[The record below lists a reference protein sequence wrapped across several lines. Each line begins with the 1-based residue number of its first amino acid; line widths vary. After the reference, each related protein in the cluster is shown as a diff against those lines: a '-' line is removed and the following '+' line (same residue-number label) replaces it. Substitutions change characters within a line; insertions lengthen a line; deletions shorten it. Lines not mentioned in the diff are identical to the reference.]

1 MDCTCVLQPKPKTYS
16 KNIMKFN
23 PWTVALLGA
32 GIVSAPAV
40 IQAEEKPNF
49 VQTALAST
57 TLSGYVD
64 TSIQWNWGTGNEFLP
79 PYAFGGSSKA
89 DGFNLNVVELRLD
102 KPVEAADVWGA
113 GYRVDLLAGPDA
125 NAFSTQSSGLGT
137 GADFGVKQ
145 AYIAL
150 HAPVGNGIDFKLGVW
165 DTIIGYEVFE
175 SPNNP
180 NFTRSYG
187 YTLEPTTHTGL
198 LGSYQICD
206 TLSVSAGIANTF
218 GPTINGRAFEP
229 NPPNSQAESWKTY
242 MASVTFTAP
251 TNAAFLAGS
260 TLSAC
265 IINGFNQGLFSL
277 PTTTAPAVPQVGA
290 NETHYYL
297 GGTINTPVTGL
308 KFGAA
313 FDDVEVHN
321 GRGDIWAL
329 GTYVAFQATEKLSL
343 YGRAEYVRQR
353 GDWALLGS
361 PLPDGLTVSM
371 PEKAMELTATV
382 QYDLW
387 KNVLSRLELRWDRS
401 LSGQK
406 VWGNVHENAAET
418 GVTGGLKNEFVLIA
432 NVVYK
437 F

>member
-1 MDCTCVLQPKPKTYS
+1 
-16 KNIMKFN
+16 MKFN
-23 PWTVALLGA
+23 PWTVALMGA
-32 GIVSAPAV
+32 GIVSIPA
-40 IQAEEKPNF
+40 ITQAEEKPNF

-64 TSIQWNWGTGNEFLP
+64 TSVQWNPGTGNAFLP
-79 PYAFGGSSKA
+79 PYAFGGPSKA

-113 GYRVDLLAGPDA
+113 GYHVDLVAGPDA
-125 NAFSTQSSGLGT
+125 NSLFTQST
-137 GADFGVKQ
+137 RIAADFAVKQ
-145 AYIAL
+145 AFVAL
-150 HAPVGNGIDFKLGVW
+150 HAPLCNGLDFKLGVW

-175 SPNNP
+175 SALDP

-187 YTLEPTTHTGL
+187 YSLEPTTHTGL
-198 LGSYQICD
+198 LATYQFSEM
-206 TLSVSAGIANTF
+206 LSANVGIANTF

-242 MASVTFTAP
+242 MASATLTAP
-251 TNAAFLAGS
+251 TNCGFIGGS

-265 IINGFNQGLFSL
+265 IINGFNQGLFS
-277 PTTTAPAVPQVGA
+277 PTTGQLGA
-290 NETHYYL
+290 NETHYYV
-297 GGTINTPVTGL
+297 GGTMNTPVTGL

-321 GRGDIWAL
+321 AHGEIWCLA
-329 GTYVAFQATEKLSL
+329 GYAAFQATEKLSI
-343 YGRAEYVRQR
+343 YGRAEYARQR
-353 GDWALLGS
+353 GDFALLA
-361 PLPDGLTVSM
+361 PM
-371 PEKAMELTATV
+371 PEKTMELTATV

-387 KNVLSRLELRWDRS
+387 KNVLSRLEVRWDHS
-401 LSGQK
+401 LSGDK
-406 VWGNVHENAAET
+406 VWGDIHANGEG
-418 GVTGGLKNEFVLIA
+418 GVSGGVKNEVVLIA

>member
-1 MDCTCVLQPKPKTYS
+1 MCHTPANALQARLWIVRACCNQNQKTYS

-64 TSIQWNWGTGNEFLP
+64 TSVQWNWGTGNEFLP
-79 PYAFGGSSKA
+79 PYAFGGSGKA

-125 NAFSTQSSGLGT
+125 NAFATQSSHI

-145 AYIAL
+145 AYVAL
-150 HAPVGNGIDFKLGVW
+150 HAPVGNGLDFKLGVW

-187 YTLEPTTHTGL
+187 YSLEPTTHTGL
-198 LGSYQICD
+198 LATYQFCEL
-206 TLSVSAGIANTF
+206 LSANLGIANSF
-218 GPTINGRAFEP
+218 GPTINGRAHDPFG
-229 NPPNSQAESWKTY
+229 SQAESWKTY
-242 MASVTFTAP
+242 MGSLTLTAP
-251 TNAAFLAGS
+251 TNSGFLAGS
-260 TLSAC
+260 TLTAC
-265 IINGFNQGLFSL
+265 IINGFNQGLFQ
-277 PTTTAPAVPQVGA
+277 PTGTQVGA
-290 NETHYYL
+290 NETHYYV
-297 GGTINTPVTGL
+297 GGTMNTPVSGL

-321 GRGDIWAL
+321 GHGEIWSVGGYA
-329 GTYVAFQATEKLSL
+329 AFQATEKLSV

-353 GDWALLGS
+353 GEWALLA
-361 PLPDGLTVSM
+361 PM
-371 PEKAMELTATV
+371 PEKTMELTATL

-401 LSGQK
+401 LSGEK
-406 VWGNVHENAAET
+406 VWGPITTTTGEAGT
-418 GVTGGLKNEFVLIA
+418 GVTGGLRNEFVLIA

>member
-1 MDCTCVLQPKPKTYS
+1 
-16 KNIMKFN
+16 MKFN

-32 GIVSAPAV
+32 GVISLPA
-40 IQAEEKPNF
+40 ITQAEEKPNF

-64 TSIQWNWGTGNEFLP
+64 TSVQWNFGTGNENLP
-79 PYAFGGSSKA
+79 PYAFGGSGKA

-125 NAFSTQSSGLGT
+125 NAFGSQSSGIGT

-145 AYIAL
+145 AYVAL
-150 HAPVGNGIDFKLGVW
+150 HAPVGNGLDFKLGVW

-175 SPNNP
+175 SANNP

-187 YTLEPTTHTGL
+187 YSFEPTTHTGL
-198 LGSYQICD
+198 LATYQFCD
-206 TLSVSAGIANTF
+206 TLSLSAGIANSF
-218 GPTINGRAFEP
+218 GPTINGRAFQP
-229 NPPNSQAESWKTY
+229 TPPNSQAESFKTY

-251 TNAAFLAGS
+251 TNAGFLGGS

-265 IINGFNQGLFSL
+265 VINGFNQGLFD
-277 PTTTAPAVPQVGA
+277 TTTTQFGA
-290 NETHYYL
+290 NETHYYV
-297 GGTINTPVTGL
+297 GGTMNTPVSGL
-308 KFGAA
+308 KLGAA
-313 FDDVEVHN
+313 FDDIEVHN
-321 GRGDIWAL
+321 AHGEIWSIA
-329 GTYVAFQATEKLSL
+329 GYAAFQATEKLSF
-343 YGRAEYVRQR
+343 YGRAEYARQR
-353 GDWALLGS
+353 GDFLLLA
-361 PLPDGLTVSM
+361 PLP
-371 PEKAMELTATV
+371 EKTMELTATV

-387 KNVLSRLELRWDRS
+387 KNVLSRLELRWDHS

-406 VWGNVHENAAET
+406 VWGPIRVNET
-418 GVTGGLKNEFVLIA
+418 GTTAGLKNEFELIA

>member
-1 MDCTCVLQPKPKTYS
+1 
-16 KNIMKFN
+16 MKFN

-32 GIVSAPAV
+32 GLVSIPA
-40 IQAEEKPNF
+40 ITHAEEKPNF

-64 TSIQWNWGTGNEFLP
+64 TSVQWNFGTGNESLP
-79 PYAFGGSSKA
+79 PYAFGGPTKA
-89 DGFNLNVVELRLD
+89 DGFNLNVVELRID

-125 NAFSTQSSGLGT
+125 NALFTQSSGIP
-137 GADFGVKQ
+137 ADFAVKQ
-145 AYIAL
+145 AYVAL
-150 HAPVGNGIDFKLGVW
+150 HAPVGNGLDFKLGVW

-175 SPNNP
+175 SGNNP

-187 YTLEPTTHTGL
+187 YSLEPTTHTGL
-198 LGSYQICD
+198 LATYQFCEL
-206 TLSVSAGIANTF
+206 LSASAGIANTF
-218 GPTINGRAFEP
+218 GPTINGRAH
-229 NPPNSQAESWKTY
+229 NAPNSQAESFKTY

-251 TNAAFLAGS
+251 TNTGFLAGS
-260 TLSAC
+260 TLTAC
-265 IINGFNQGLFSL
+265 VINGFNQALFDN
-277 PTTTAPAVPQVGA
+277 TTTLFGA
-290 NETHYYL
+290 NETHYYA
-297 GGTINTPVTGL
+297 GGTMNTPVSGL

-313 FDDVEVHN
+313 LDYIDVHN
-321 GRGDIWAL
+321 AHGEIWSVGGYA
-329 GTYVAFQATEKLSL
+329 AFQATEKLSF

-353 GDWALLGS
+353 GDFTLLA
-361 PLPDGLTVSM
+361 PL

-387 KNVLSRLELRWDRS
+387 KNVLSRLEFRWDHS
-401 LSGQK
+401 VSGDG
-406 VWGNVHENAAET
+406 VWGT
-418 GVTGGLKNEFVLIA
+418 DGLKNQCELIA

>member
-1 MDCTCVLQPKPKTYS
+1 
-16 KNIMKFN
+16 MKFN
-23 PWTVALLGA
+23 PWTVALMGA
-32 GIVSAPAV
+32 GIVSIPA
-40 IQAEEKPNF
+40 ITQAEEKPNF

-64 TSIQWNWGTGNEFLP
+64 SSMQWNPGTGNAFLP
-79 PYAFGGSSKA
+79 PYAFGGSGKS

-113 GYRVDLLAGPDA
+113 GYHVDLLAGPDA
-125 NAFSTQSSGLGT
+125 NALFTQSLGT
-137 GADFGVKQ
+137 TGNFAVKQ

-150 HAPVGNGIDFKLGVW
+150 HAPLCNGLDFKLGVW

-175 SPNNP
+175 SALDP

-187 YTLEPTTHTGL
+187 YSLEPTTHTGL
-198 LGSYQICD
+198 LATYQFCEM
-206 TLSVSAGIANTF
+206 LSANVGIANTF
-218 GPTINGRAFEP
+218 GPTINGRAFQP
-229 NPPNSQAESWKTY
+229 TPPNSQAESWKTY

-251 TNAAFLAGS
+251 TNCGFIGGS

-265 IINGFNQGLFSL
+265 IINGFNQGLFS
-277 PTTTAPAVPQVGA
+277 PTTGQIGA
-290 NETHYYL
+290 NETHYYV
-297 GGTINTPVTGL
+297 GGTMNTPVSGL
-308 KFGAA
+308 KFGVA

-321 GRGDIWAL
+321 AHGEIWCVGGDA
-329 GTYVAFQATEKLSL
+329 AFQATEKLSI
-343 YGRAEYVRQR
+343 YGRAEYARQR
-353 GDWALLGS
+353 GEFALLA
-361 PLPDGLTVSM
+361 PM
-371 PEKAMELTATV
+371 PEKTMELTAMV

-387 KNVLSRLELRWDRS
+387 KNVLSRLEVRWDCS

-406 VWGNVHENAAET
+406 VWGDIHDNGEG
-418 GVTGGLKNEFVLIA
+418 GVSGGVKNEFVLIA